1 MGRRGRSMGLAAGA
15 IGLMAISLL
24 VCAALVAQRG
34 GASAG
39 QTALEQLWETP
50 YATRTTMLWN
60 AAEDSQGEGHW
71 GDSDDS
77 SSDERFDTFGHSAS
91 GSSSSGADLK
101 DILPS
106 SERDGTSLSSS
117 WGSGDDSN
125 DSNDYSS
132 SDDSFSSTKVHS
144 WDSEQNVKLKHML
157 ATMYHNGIDKISK
170 SVAAEAEKQANPGFF
185 GKWAKLAGKK
195 ISKGH
200 KKFGLSSSQAKLYN
214 EAESSE
220 VKESKKT
227 EKLVAAAKK
236 LAAKKA
242 AAAKLAKKS
251 GGADGEESKIASEKH
266 KIQAADKLA
275 AKIAGAKKVKRT
287 EKAKGD
293 AEPKADPGTIGSK
306 SAVHNALNRLQNAHG
321 AAARKAA
328 QKKMAAL
335 EQQIKSDFNSVT
347 EFANK
352 VKTSLPPMK
361 A

>member
-1 MGRRGRSMGLAAGA
+1 
-15 IGLMAISLL
+15 
-24 VCAALVAQRG
+24 
-34 GASAG
+34 
-39 QTALEQLWETP
+39 
-50 YATRTTMLWN
+50 
-60 AAEDSQGEGHW
+60 
-71 GDSDDS
+71 
-77 SSDERFDTFGHSAS
+77 
-91 GSSSSGADLK
+91 
-101 DILPS
+101 
-106 SERDGTSLSSS
+106 
-117 WGSGDDSN
+117 
-125 DSNDYSS
+125 
-132 SDDSFSSTKVHS
+132 
-144 WDSEQNVKLKHML
+144 L

-170 SVAAEAEKQANPGFF
+170 SVAAEVGPSCSRMLAAGAEHRADSHSNVCGAQAEKQANPGFF